1 MSSGRVKTTFF
12 SDSMITSKSEYL
24 RPVAPGPPL
33 KSVSPEVAAYEAGFI
48 DRAQLEKLAEP
59 LLKSGYG
66 EYLRAY

>member
-1 MSSGRVKTTFF
+1 MSEASAYVEVMQKRTGIV
-12 SDSMITSKSEYL
+12 I
-24 RPVAPGPPL
+24 G
-33 KSVSPEVAAYEAGFI
+33 SPEVAAFEAGFI